1 MKTIYQESKISNV
14 MEAKQ
19 IVINLKNMIKSKT
32 IELQNENDNK

>member
-1 MKTIYQESKISNV
+1 MKTIDQESKISNV